1 MQKHISR
8 KKKVHPLL
16 SKRTAPSQHR
26 NCICDPPVSLYL
38 NCQENTPLLHKIINM
53 LQFVFPATSKFSF
66 RSSHAYNQLF
76 PIYCVSL
83 FSITN
88 KLLDDLIQNKTICML
103 MLSTVRTR
111 EMGGINMYPSSCRQV
126 GGKGSIYCS
135 FRGIKKNKQPFKY
148 FSKNT
153 LKKKTL
159 FKTVTIGQD
168 DVKVKKKKLK

>member
-1 MQKHISR
+1 MWFWHRYSNCYVSR
-8 KKKVHPLL
+8 KSYAKTYFQKKKKYTLSLVRELL
-16 SKRTAPSQHR
+16 QVNT

-38 NCQENTPLLHKIINM
+38 NCLENTPLLHKIINM

-135 FRGIKKNKQPFKY
+135 FRGIKKKKQPFKY

-153 LKKKTL
+153 LKKNT
-159 FKTVTIGQD
+159 F
-168 DVKVKKKKLK
+168 